1 MQQIKQFFIN
11 IGKGDI
17 DVNEQNLVSNN
28 IIDSLDILNLVNEIE
43 KYYNKELD
51 SFLIQPKNFENFE
64 NIKEMIKKALS
75 L

>member
-1 MQQIKQFFIN
+1 MQEIKQFFIN

-17 DVNEQNLVSNN
+17 DENEQNLVSND

-43 KYYNKELD
+43 KYYDKELD
-51 SFLIQPKNFENFE
+51 SSLIQPKNFESFGS
-64 NIKEMIKKALS
+64 IKEMIKKALS

>member
-51 SFLIQPKNFENFE
+51 SSLIQPKNFENFE

>member
-1 MQQIKQFFIN
+1 MQEIKQFFIN

-17 DVNEQNLVSNN
+17 DENEQNLVSND

-43 KYYNKELD
+43 KYYDKELD
-51 SFLIQPKNFENFE
+51 SSLIQSKNFESFGS
-64 NIKEMIKKALS
+64 IKEMIKKALS

>member
-1 MQQIKQFFIN
+1 MQEIKQFFIN

-17 DVNEQNLVSNN
+17 DENEQNLVSND

-43 KYYNKELD
+43 KYYDKELD
-51 SFLIQPKNFENFE
+51 SSLIQPKNFESFE
-64 NIKEMIKKALS
+64 SIKEMIKKALS

>member
-1 MQQIKQFFIN
+1 MQEIKQFFIN

-17 DVNEQNLVSNN
+17 DENEQNLVSND

-43 KYYNKELD
+43 KYYDKELD
-51 SFLIQPKNFENFE
+51 SSLIQPKNFESFE

>member
-1 MQQIKQFFIN
+1 MQEIKQFFIN

-17 DVNEQNLVSNN
+17 DENEQNLVSND

-43 KYYNKELD
+43 KYYDKELD
-51 SFLIQPKNFENFE
+51 SSLMQPKNFESFE

>member
-43 KYYNKELD
+43 KY
-51 SFLIQPKNFENFE
+51 
-64 NIKEMIKKALS
+64 
-75 L
+75 